1 MKIIKVI
8 SRIVLISIMLVQP
21 FNLNAQNCVCALCN
35 VPCNSPASAHTNPNC
50 PVYKN
55 RVANSGSK
63 TISSSK
69 SLETEIMGAIF
80 QSMLSSSN
88 INSAQSA
95 KEKQKLEREELER
108 KNQLA
113 IKQAKLK
120 KYNDSIAQTQ
130 YDKMMKD
137 YKKLDGSKDLS
148 YKGLDNEKKW
158 AASIKFNCKITSFKG
173 DVRVVKSDGSIR
185 KLSENQ
191 SVDLSPGDWINTGKD
206 SRLKLHYEF
215 ENDRKDIIIGQNSLV
230 NIVTN
235 EEGTQVPELIHG
247 NTYVTNS
254 IVEDMSAG
262 TQEELISME
271 NKLKGLQAY
280 YKSKFQ
286 IRTPCSALAILGI
299 TLSVSQDSLSGTTL
313 IVTKGVVDLTG
324 LLMEQKIT
332 IEAGYK
338 GIVTP
343 SGEIIGPIK
352 IEESEIEKWWKE

>member
-1 MKIIKVI
+1 
-8 SRIVLISIMLVQP
+8 MLVQP
-21 FNLNAQNCVCALCN
+21 FNLNAQIPAPNCVCEFCN
-35 VPCNSPASAHTNPNC
+35 IPCSSPASAHTNPNC

-95 KEKQKLEREELER
+95 KEKQKLEREEIER

-235 EEGTQVPELIHG
+235 EEGTQVPALIHG

-262 TQEELISME
+262 TQEELM
-271 NKLKGLQAY
+271 NKLKGIQAHFAR
-280 YKSKFQ
+280 KFQ
-286 IRTPCSALAILGI
+286 IRTPTAVLGVRGT

-352 IEESEIEKWWKE
+352 IEESEIEKWWEE